1 MSLNNIA
8 LKPMILTQLYP
19 DTLVETASLTASEK
33 TDVRILGSNRKNII
47 VIVRHEDVPVLPDEA
62 LSFLSTILAA
72 CKLGLA
78 DIALVNAASTN
89 ENGLQ
94 SLITDAGKIVLLF
107 GTDPLSIGLPI
118 NFPAFQLQQFNQ
130 RTYLYSPSLNEIEK
144 DKALKSKLWTSLKNL
159 FSI

>member
-19 DTLVETASLTASEK
+19 DTLVETPGAAVPEK
-33 TDVRILGSNRKNII
+33 IPVRMLGNNRKNII
-47 VIVRHEDVPVLPDEA
+47 VIVRHEDIPVLPDEE
-62 LSFLSTILAA
+62 LNFLTTILAA
-72 CKLGLA
+72 CKLGVE
-78 DIALVNAASTN
+78 DIALVNAAATN

-94 SLITDAGKIVLLF
+94 TLITDAGRIVLLF

-118 NFPAFQLQQFNQ
+118 NFPPFQLQQFNQ
-130 RTYLYSPSLNEIEK
+130 RTYLYSPTLNEIEK

-159 FSI
+159 FVI